1 VADARR
7 AALAFALVLG
17 APANA
22 GGAPIRFL
30 VAEPAGS
37 VSHGDSYVLVLE
49 ADADI
54 AHARALVAAAPL
66 PDETIVVATIA
77 AGADGVN
84 RDHRA
89 AGAPEWSWHVTAFS
103 EFAESTIE
111 LCDGWPSFVEE
122 DVGSWIDNTGG
133 TICFWTYTVVEE
145 LPEPGAPALLAA
157 GAALLLA
164 LRLKRRAGVR
174 DTLSHMRGKRRIAW
188 LLLALFALQA
198 GGSAA
203 AIAAGPDCCPAMAA
217 ASSETPAPAP
227 CRTLSRMGCC
237 EQPGAASS
245 PAAPAPPVHA
255 LPVPGATAAVCDAPR
270 VRPTTSPSGESAS
283 RSLRSTILRL

>member
-1 VADARR
+1 VADAAR
-7 AALAFALVLG
+7 AALLLALLLG
-17 APANA
+17 APGSA
-22 GGAPIRFL
+22 GAAPIAFL
-30 VAEPAGS
+30 VAEPPGS
-37 VSHGDSYVLVLE
+37 VFHGDSYVLVLE

-66 PDETIVVATIA
+66 PAATIAVATIA
-77 AGADGVN
+77 EGADGVN

-89 AGAPEWSWHVTAFS
+89 AGAPAWSWHLTAFT

-111 LCDGWPSFVEE
+111 LCDGWPGFVEE
-122 DVGSWIDNTGG
+122 DVATWIENTEG

-164 LRLKRRAGVR
+164 LRLKRWPRGR
-174 DTLSHMRGKRRIAW
+174 DTLCGMRGTRRIAW

-203 AIAAGPDCCPAMAA
+203 ASAAGPDCCPAMAA
-217 ASSETPAPAP
+217 ASSEAPAPVP

-237 EQPGAASS
+237 EEPGAA
-245 PAAPAPPVHA
+245 AAPETSAPSVHA
-255 LPVPGATAAVCDAPR
+255 LPVPGATAPACDAPR
-270 VRPTTSPSGESAS
+270 VARSSAPSGESAV
-283 RSLRSTILRL
+283 RALRTTILRL